1 MWLFRTGFPTE
12 ESFSNKVDALR
23 IATQALSTCRL
34 LSVGL
39 GRTGIQSRDNE
50 LAATQENTNY
60 HKKHVVRKLGL
71 LEASRGTRKMCA
83 RGYHI
88 SSGKTCS
95 MSEVSGQNCFLM
107 LTTKD
112 TKDTKE
118 MTPYLEGFFASFAPA
133 CACRTQTGL
142 CEEMVVLFCPPT

>member
-95 MSEVSGQNCFLM
+95 MSALYTF
-107 LTTKD
+107 
-112 TKDTKE
+112 
-118 MTPYLEGFFASFAPA
+118 
-133 CACRTQTGL
+133 R
-142 CEEMVVLFCPPT
+142 LFCPYDRPVPTCFSEGIENF